1 MRPAGAWYCSHY
13 VADLNRS
20 CSSYGKV
27 YKAVNKDNA
36 DIVALKI
43 VPLDCDADSDA
54 SIHDLTKEIEILER
68 CASPF
73 VVHYYGSFLYDAQLW
88 IAMEYCAAGSIA
100 DLISL
105 RRRCLGEREIAAI
118 CANVALGLTY
128 LHANRNI
135 HRDIKAGNILLA
147 ANGIAKLADFGVS
160 AQLTNTINKR
170 KTVIGTPF
178 WMAPEVIQESSYDG
192 KADIWSLGITAI
204 EMAEGEP
211 PLSQMHPMRAIFMI
225 PNRPPPTLAQPT
237 AFSSEFSDFLATCL
251 QKNPQQRPSAEQLC
265 SHPFIK
271 RDVDKLQQSMAG
283 AAPTGLAILH
293 ELVDQSLEL
302 VSASRDSIF
311 QDESAFRTG
320 TQNGSLSIADVS
332 TMLKMN
338 GSMVRSG
345 GTRRSSAGAPTDTMR
360 RFNLT
365 GVGAD
370 AGTMV
375 FCGAPADPAIEEEG
389 TSAGVARR
397 NSTNLYGTMIPTG
410 IPPPAPMSG
419 TMQCSLDSFGA
430 GGTMVF
436 SSSKGEKHTPETNT
450 QEVSKATAEPSFM
463 KYFRSQNRESP
474 AGVDALKSSTIRPAE
489 PGDDEHDEDEL
500 DHEALAT
507 IQELKKQLH
516 ALTAR
521 YEHDKRELSRNFH
534 AQKSALEKQL
544 EAVAF
549 SV

>member
-1 MRPAGAWYCSHY
+1 M
-13 VADLNRS
+13 
-20 CSSYGKV
+20 

-36 DIVALKI
+36 DVVALKI
-43 VPLDCDADSDA
+43 VPLDCDGDSDA
-54 SIHDLTKEIEILER
+54 SVHDLTKEIEILER

-73 VVHYYGSFLYDAQLW
+73 VVHYYGSFLYDTQLW

-118 CANVALGLTY
+118 CANVALGLAY

-251 QKNPQQRPSAEQLC
+251 QKDPQQRPSAEQLC

-271 RDVDKLQQSMAG
+271 RDVDKLQQS
-283 AAPTGLAILH
+283 AASTGLAILH

-302 VSASRDSIF
+302 VSAARDSNF
-311 QDESAFRTG
+311 QDESTFRTG
-320 TQNGSLSIADVS
+320 TLNGSLSIADVS
-332 TMLKMN
+332 TMLRMN
-338 GSMVRSG
+338 GSMARSG
-345 GTRRSSAGAPTDTMR
+345 GPRRNSAGAPTDTMR
-360 RFNLT
+360 RFDSAGA
-365 GVGAD
+365 GVGV
-370 AGTMV
+370 GTMV
-375 FCGAPADPAIEEEG
+375 FCGAPTEPASEAESTG
-389 TSAGVARR
+389 AGVARR

-410 IPPPAPMSG
+410 VPPPAPMTG
-419 TMQCSLDSFGA
+419 TMQCSLDSFEA
-430 GGTMVF
+430 GRTMVF
-436 SSSKGEKHTPETNT
+436 SSFKAEEHAPETTT
-450 QEVSKATAEPSFM
+450 QEDPKATAEPSFM
-463 KYFRSQNRESP
+463 KYFRSQNREPAQSP
-474 AGVDALKSSTIRPAE
+474 TGVDALKSNTIRPAE

-516 ALTAR
+516 ALTTR